1 MRPILLLGLVPTLLA
16 ARPAPKPP
24 PPPVV
29 EPAPPPGPPPHR
41 ATLPAPLAERA
52 FTLPEVHQAT
62 LTNGIPV
69 AVVEEH
75 EVPLVFLRFTFRAG
89 AWTDPV
95 GKEGLAAAAMDM
107 LDAGAGDY
115 DAEGLA
121 RALKRLGSSLVPSAG
136 PDGSSI
142 TVASLSRNL
151 GPTLDL
157 VRTVW
162 TEPTFPA
169 DEWSLLQQQYADA
182 IQYRRTDPTSIAW
195 RVLNVAIHG
204 PSYLGRTMDEASLGN
219 IKRRDLKKWTRTW
232 LVPSQVRVFVGG
244 AVSPTEVLAELES
257 RFGSLAGGSPALP
270 ARPAAPAPRPAGIIT
285 LVDKP
290 GASQSVIV
298 AARYAGQPS
307 DADFAAFQL
316 ANQLIGGMFTSR
328 LNLKL
333 REEKGYT
340 YGARTTTAY
349 NLAGT
354 WWTASAPVKAADT
367 VDAMK
372 ELVAELGSPAAG
384 EPITEAELDAA
395 RGALVHSYPLRF
407 ESPGDLLG
415 QLENMWRYG
424 LPEDWIDGYVG
435 RMKAVTVDQAQAA
448 WTSRV
453 DPKALQFVVVGD
465 AASLRGP
472 LGTLGFVVEERDV
485 DGKRLTATP

>member
-1 MRPILLLGLVPTLLA
+1 MRHVLLLCLVPTLLA
-16 ARPAPKPP
+16 AKPAPRPAS
-24 PPPVV
+24 PPVV

-41 ATLPAPLAERA
+41 AALPDPLPDRA
-52 FTLPEVHQAT
+52 FTLPQVHQAT
-62 LTNGIPV
+62 LKNGIPV

-75 EVPLVFLRFTFRAG
+75 EVPLVFVRFAFRAG
-89 AWTDPV
+89 GWTDPA

-115 DAEGLA
+115 DAEALA
-121 RALKRLGSSLVPSAG
+121 RALKRLGSSLETSAG

-162 TEPTFPA
+162 TDPTFPA
-169 DEWSLLQQQYADA
+169 EEWSLLQRQYADA
-182 IQYRRTDPTSIAW
+182 IQYRRTDPNSIAW

-204 PSYLGRTMDEASLGN
+204 PSYLGRAMDEASLAK
-219 IKRRDLKKWTRTW
+219 IKRKDLKKWAKTW
-232 LVPSQVRVFVGG
+232 LVPSQARVFVGG
-244 AVSPTEVLAELES
+244 ATTPAQVLPELEA
-257 RFGSLAGGSPALP
+257 RFGTLAGGSPALP
-270 ARPAAPAPRPAGIIT
+270 ALPAAPPPRPAGIIT

-290 GASQSVIV
+290 GASQSVIL
-298 AARYAGQPS
+298 AARYAGRPS
-307 DADFAAFQL
+307 DSDFAAFQL

-328 LNLKL
+328 VNLNL

-354 WWTASAPVKAADT
+354 WWTASAPVKAANT

-372 ELVAELGSPAAG
+372 ELVAELGSPAAS
-384 EPITEAELDAA
+384 EPITAPELDAA
-395 RGALVHSYPLRF
+395 RGGLVYGYPLRF
-407 ESPGDLLG
+407 ESPGYLLG
-415 QLENMWRYG
+415 QLENVWRYG
-424 LPEDWIDGYVG
+424 LPGDWIDGYVG

-485 DGKRLTATP
+485 DGKLLTATP